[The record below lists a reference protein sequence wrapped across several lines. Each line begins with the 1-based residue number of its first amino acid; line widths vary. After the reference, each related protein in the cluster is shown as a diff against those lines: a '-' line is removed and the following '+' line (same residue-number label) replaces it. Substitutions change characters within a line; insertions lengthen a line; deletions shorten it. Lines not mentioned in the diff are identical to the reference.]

1 VTARVPRT
9 LGATGLVQAVGGA
22 ANASAPGPGAAV
34 EIADAAHAVEAA
46 RDGDVPAPAAAQ
58 AADAHAAI
66 AEVAR
71 GAYGRLVAWLAWQWR
86 DLAAAEDALADALVA
101 ALTHWPADGVPDKP
115 EAWLLTAAKRRLLE
129 HHRHRRIAESPEVSA
144 LFEPEPAAPEPAA
157 VPDRRLELLFACT
170 HPALDEK
177 LHAPLMLQ
185 AVLGLDAKT
194 IARAF
199 LVAPSAMAQR
209 LVRGK
214 VRIREAGIPFDVPEP
229 AQWPARVAAV
239 LEAIYGAYT
248 VGSEIAAPAPE
259 AEPELRD
266 EAVYLA
272 RLVAALLPE
281 NAPVRAEAL
290 GLLALLLYCESRR
303 TAMFDGDNFVPLTQQ
318 DSTRWDRERLREA
331 EGCLWQAARLRA
343 PGPLQLEAAIQSAHC
358 QRAAT
363 GHTPWAQIAQLYAAL
378 THLSGSIGA
387 HIGHAV
393 ALAESGDVAA
403 ARTLLEALDAKAVRE
418 HQPYWVARAHVLRLA
433 GDGKS
438 AEQARQRAIGLT
450 ADERVR
456 RFLLGSLA
464 GPS

>member
-1 VTARVPRT
+1 MEP
-9 LGATGLVQAVGGA
+9 
-22 ANASAPGPGAAV
+22 S
-34 EIADAAHAVEAA
+34 AA
-46 RDGDVPAPAAAQ
+46 R
-58 AADAHAAI
+58 AADAV

-71 GAYGRLVAWLAWQWR
+71 NAYGRLVAWLAWQWR

-101 ALTHWPADGVPDKP
+101 ALTHWPADGVPARP

-129 HHRHRRIAESPEVSA
+129 HHRHRRIAESPEVGA
-144 LFEPEPAAPEPAA
+144 LFEPEPTAPEPAT

-185 AVLGLDAKT
+185 AVLGLEAKT

-199 LVAPSAMAQR
+199 LVAPAAMAQR

-214 VRIREAGIPFDVPEP
+214 AKIREAGIPFDVPEP
-229 AQWPARVAAV
+229 SQWPTRVAAV
-239 LEAIYGAYT
+239 LDAIYGAYT

-259 AEPELRD
+259 AEPALRE

-272 RLVAALLPE
+272 RLVAALLLDE
-281 NAPVRAEAL
+281 AAAAAPRAEAL
-290 GLLALLLYCESRR
+290 GLLALLLYCEARR
-303 TAMFDGDNFVPLTQQ
+303 GAQFDGDTFVPLMQQ
-318 DSTRWDRERLREA
+318 DTTRWDAARLREA
-331 EGCLWQAARLRA
+331 EACLWHASRLRA

-378 THLSGSIGA
+378 THLVGSVGA
-387 HIGHAV
+387 RIGHAV
-393 ALAESGDVAA
+393 ALAESGDVATA
-403 ARTLLEALDAKAVRE
+403 AALLDALDAQAVRE

-433 GDGKS
+433 GDGP
-438 AEQARQRAIGLT
+438 AAAQAQQRAIGLT
-450 ADERVR
+450 ADDRVR
-456 RFLLGSLA
+456 RFLHA
-464 GPS
+464 GAAVGQAGEARPDPKF